1 MKNLILQ
8 PRIAVIA
15 MTSLLISYACESE
28 LDNALPQRVVSAQ
41 LKTTNTHMITNG
53 MDLTAINGVLS
64 QAQSGDVIE
73 VESGTYDI
81 TGKLELKD
89 GITLRKVQGKSS
101 PVFNA
106 QFKTDGMLEQDWNTG
121 NNNVTIQ
128 GIVFQNIRF
137 KINAADNTRFSY
149 CIFDYGVRK
158 AGTDKWKDTNDA
170 YIQIVNSTN
179 MKVESCVF
187 KRRAGNSGRGIFVKQ
202 SNDTKI
208 TKNTFGD
215 TDATAYFVTAIN
227 DNSTRTLIEENIIN
241 RNASWV
247 NKAETDHGIYA
258 HSFDGLTVNKNT
270 ISGWPANGEGGA
282 VKARNGKNLTITE
295 NTMNDSGIILNV
307 YKNLPTNYLENV
319 VIVNN
324 KINLKLNTKGN
335 NIYSGIGYW
344 KDTNDVNYYEKS
356 IRIEGNT
363 LTNGFLNISASNL
376 DTANFNEN
384 GGGIRNN
391 TAAEF
396 SIPSGID
403 QSNNTTI

>member
-8 PRIAVIA
+8 PRIVVIA
-15 MTSLLISYACESE
+15 MTSLLVSYACESE
-28 LDNALPQRVVSAQ
+28 LDNTLPQRAVSAQ
-41 LKTTNTHMITNG
+41 LKTTNMHMITNG

-81 TGKLELKD
+81 TGKLELKE

-106 QFKTDGMLEQDWNTG
+106 QFKTDGMLEQDWKTG
-121 NNNVTIQ
+121 NKNVTIQ

-344 KDTNDVNYYEKS
+344 KDTNNVNYYEKS

>member
-8 PRIAVIA
+8 PRIVVIA
-15 MTSLLISYACESE
+15 MTSLLVSYACESE
-28 LDNALPQRVVSAQ
+28 LDNTLPQKAVSAQ
-41 LKTTNTHMITNG
+41 LKTTNMHMITNG

-73 VESGTYDI
+73 VESGTYAI
-81 TGKLELKD
+81 IGKLELKD
-89 GITLRKVQGKSS
+89 GITLKKQAGATSPPIFSAMSS
-101 PVFNA
+101 STS
-106 QFKTDGMLEQDWNTG
+106 QMLEQDWKTG
-121 NNNVTIQ
+121 NNVTIE
-128 GIVFQNIRF
+128 GVTFHNIRF
-137 KINAADNTRFSY
+137 KIENADGISFND
-149 CIFDYGVRK
+149 CIFDHGVRK
-158 AGTDKWKDTNDA
+158 AGTDKKETNDA
-170 YIQIVNSTN
+170 YIQIVNSKN

-215 TDATAYFVTAIN
+215 TDATAHFVTAIN

-403 QSNNTTI
+403 QSNNTII

>member
-8 PRIAVIA
+8 PRIVVIA
-15 MTSLLISYACESE
+15 MTSLLVSYACESE
-28 LDNALPQRVVSAQ
+28 LDNTLPQKAVSAQ
-41 LKTTNTHMITNG
+41 LKTTNMHMITNG

-81 TGKLELKD
+81 TGKLELKE

-106 QFKTDGMLEQDWNTG
+106 QFKTDGMLEQDWKTG
-121 NNNVTIQ
+121 NKNVTIQ

>member
-8 PRIAVIA
+8 PRIVVIA
-15 MTSLLISYACESE
+15 MTSLLVSYACESE
-28 LDNALPQRVVSAQ
+28 LDNTLPQRVVSAQ
-41 LKTTNTHMITNG
+41 LKTTNMHMITNG

-81 TGKLELKD
+81 TGKLELKE

-106 QFKTDGMLEQDWNTG
+106 QFKTDGMLEQDWKTG
-121 NNNVTIQ
+121 NKNVTIQ

-403 QSNNTTI
+403 QSNNTII

>member
-8 PRIAVIA
+8 PRIVVIA
-15 MTSLLISYACESE
+15 MTSLLVSYACESE
-28 LDNALPQRVVSAQ
+28 LDNTLPQRAVSAQ
-41 LKTTNTHMITNG
+41 LKTTNMHMITNG

-81 TGKLELKD
+81 TGKLELKE

-106 QFKTDGMLEQDWNTG
+106 QFKTDGMLEQDWKTG
-121 NNNVTIQ
+121 NKNVTIQ

-403 QSNNTTI
+403 QSNNTII

>member
-8 PRIAVIA
+8 PRIVVIA
-15 MTSLLISYACESE
+15 MTSLLVSYACESE
-28 LDNALPQRVVSAQ
+28 LDNTLPQKAVSAQ
-41 LKTTNTHMITNG
+41 LKTTNMHMITNG

-81 TGKLELKD
+81 TGKLELKE

-106 QFKTDGMLEQDWNTG
+106 QFKTDGMLEQDWKTG
-121 NNNVTIQ
+121 NKNVTIQ

-247 NKAETDHGIYA
+247 KKEETDHGIYA

-403 QSNNTTI
+403 QSNNTII